1 MMKVSVK
8 TNRYIQL
15 LFVAACFSFNGV
27 QAQSSRPQ
35 AEEDFYYIKTIPI
48 PEEVKLEVGGI
59 AVLNDG
65 SIAVSTRRGEIWSI
79 ENAYMTSGQPR
90 FAKFASGM
98 HETLGL
104 AYYNGAFYTT
114 QRGEL
119 TKVIDV
125 DGDGRADRYESV
137 YRFDISGNY
146 HEYAYGPLFDR
157 DGNMYVTLKVAWIG
171 YGESLGKW
179 HGWLLKITKDGKME
193 PIAAGLRSPA
203 GFAINSA

>member
-15 LFVAACFSFNGV
+15 LFAAACFSFNGV

-35 AEEDFYYIKTIPI
+35 TEEDFYYIKTIPI

-79 ENAYMTSGQPR
+79 ENAYMASGQPR

-104 AYYNGAFYTT
+104 AYYNGAFY
-114 QRGEL
+114 
-119 TKVIDV
+119 
-125 DGDGRADRYESV
+125 
-137 YRFDISGNY
+137 
-146 HEYAYGPLFDR
+146 
-157 DGNMYVTLKVAWIG
+157 
-171 YGESLGKW
+171 
-179 HGWLLKITKDGKME
+179 
-193 PIAAGLRSPA
+193 
-203 GFAINSA
+203 